1 MHRLEQTGFAARSSC
16 LKRSVVLSVPRDHR
30 RGIFQS
36 PKGLF
41 RVFGPKAPAEVLH
54 FAGEGGF
61 GLGTEDH
68 HQAGHV
74 LVLVSQRG

>member
-1 MHRLEQTGFAARSSC
+1 MHRLEQTRFAARSSC

-30 RGIFQS
+30 RGIFQI

-68 HQAGHV
+68 HQAATS
-74 LVLVSQRG
+74 LRS